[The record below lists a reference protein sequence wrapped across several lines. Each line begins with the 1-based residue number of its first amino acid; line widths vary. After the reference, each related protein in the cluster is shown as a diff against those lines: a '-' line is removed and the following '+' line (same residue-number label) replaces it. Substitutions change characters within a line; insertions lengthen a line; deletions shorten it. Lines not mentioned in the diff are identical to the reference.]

1 MTVQQPTTSAHIATG
16 SAWDGREWTRAEWL
30 AYADRLL
37 DTARTFASPGHGRIH
52 FPGAEGGYGHAVDGL
67 EGFARTFL
75 LAGFRIAGA
84 GGVGT
89 EELADFYRRGITTG
103 VDPEAED
110 RWVRLDEH
118 AQAKVEAASLAL
130 VLDMT
135 RPWIWDRLDATTQQR
150 VIAYLAPV
158 VGDATY
164 PKTNWLWFRVV
175 VQTFLRSVGG
185 PWSAQDIADDL
196 ALHDALVREDGWI
209 SDGFERSYDH
219 YVGWAL
225 HTYPVLWSRMQGAG
239 ELTGG
244 RTAGDIVRLD
254 RFLQDAVALIGADGS
269 PLIQGRSLIY
279 RFAAAAPFW
288 VGALAEV
295 PSVPLGQL
303 RRAANAVVGHFDAAG
318 VPGDDGVLTMGWHH
332 EWRELAQSYS
342 GPGSPYWAVKGLLG
356 VALPADHPV
365 WAAES
370 APLPVEAGDELRTV
384 RPAGWVI
391 SGTQADGIVR
401 IVNHGTDHAADGTLV
416 GDSPLYARI
425 GYSTAAGP
433 LANQR
438 AWDEPLEQSAALV
451 DGDGRATHRAAME
464 LIDVRVQDDEGGRVG
479 IAASVSRAHW
489 ITPRPSAHR
498 HGSGI
503 DGDVELAGLLE
514 VHSLV
519 RGAWEVRLVRV
530 DSLEPGVDAAS
541 LSLRVGGWA
550 LAADTAPRSSID
562 TAPGSSTDTAPR
574 SSIDTAPRSSIE
586 DLRPDEGR
594 NAEFGP
600 SSRLSSSTEDA
611 KTRETDAAASVFAN
625 GLRSGIR
632 PLLGQGAVSIETRDD
647 ASPLGPV
654 AAVPVVAYPVEPGEW
669 TATLVELTAEY
680 LASPADAAV
689 ALEADGS
696 QTTVTVTWPDGTATT
711 SRLAHPGTASDAN
724 R

>member
-1 MTVQQPTTSAHIATG
+1 MTAPHPTASARI
-16 SAWDGREWTRAEWL
+16 SADRGWSGREWSRDEWL

-84 GGVGT
+84 RGEGT
-89 EELADFYRRGITTG
+89 EELADFYRRGIVSG
-103 VDPEAED
+103 VDPDAAD
-110 RWVRLDEH
+110 RWVRPDEH
-118 AQAKVEAASLAL
+118 GQAKVEAASLAL

-135 RPWIWDRLDATTQQR
+135 RPWIWDRLDALTQQR
-150 VIAYLAPV
+150 VIDYLAPV

-185 PWSAQDIADDL
+185 PWSAQDVADDL

-225 HTYPVLWSRMQGAG
+225 HTYPVLWARMQGAD
-239 ELTGG
+239 ELADG
-244 RTAGDIVRLD
+244 RTAGDVVRLD
-254 RFLQDAVALIGADGS
+254 RFLQDAVALVGADGS
-269 PLIQGRSLIY
+269 PLVQGRSLIY

-303 RRAANAVVGHFDAAG
+303 RRAANAVVAHFEAAG

-370 APLPVEAGDELRTV
+370 APLPIETGDELRAV

-391 SGTQADGIVR
+391 SGTPADGIVR
-401 IVNHGTDHAADGTLV
+401 IVNHGTDHAAEGSLV

-438 AWDEPLEQSAALV
+438 AWEEPLEQSVALV
-451 DGDGRATHRAAME
+451 DGEGRATHRAAMD
-464 LIDVRVQDDEGGRVG
+464 LVDVRVQDDGGRVG

-489 ITPRPSAHR
+489 ISPHPSAHR

-503 DGDVELAGLLE
+503 TGDVDIAGVVE

-519 RGAWEVRLVRV
+519 RGPWEVRLARV
-530 DSLEPGVDAAS
+530 DSLEAGVDASA

-550 LAADTAPRSSID
+550 LAADQHPRS
-562 TAPGSSTDTAPR
+562 P
-574 SSIDTAPRSSIE
+574 IE
-586 DLRPDEGR
+586 DLGGNEDR
-594 NAEFGP
+594 NAGSAS
-600 SSRLSSSTEDA
+600 SSRLSSSDEDEGRA
-611 KTRETDAAASVFAN
+611 DAATSVIAN
-625 GLRSGIR
+625 DLRSGIR
-632 PLLGQGAVSIETRDD
+632 PLLGAGAMSIETRED
-647 ASPLGPV
+647 ASPLGAF
-654 AAVPVVAYPVEPGEW
+654 AAVPVVAYPVEPGVW
-669 TATLVELTAEY
+669 TATLVELTAAD
-680 LASPADAAV
+680 LASPAAAAAV
-689 ALEADGS
+689 ALDADGP

-711 SRLAHPGTASDAN
+711 SRLARPGTAPGAN

>member
-16 SAWDGREWTRAEWL
+16 FDWTRDEWL

-37 DTARTFASPGHGRIH
+37 DTARTHASPGAGRIH

-84 GGVGT
+84 RGQGT
-89 EELADFYRRGITTG
+89 EELADFYRRGIVTG

-135 RPWIWDRLDATTQQR
+135 RPWIWDRLDALTQQR
-150 VIAYLAPV
+150 VIDYLAPV

-185 PWSAQDIADDL
+185 PWSADDIADDL
-196 ALHDALVREDGWI
+196 ALHDVLVREDGWI

-225 HTYPVLWSRMQGAG
+225 HTYPVLWSRMQGAD
-239 ELTGG
+239 ELAAG
-244 RTAGDIVRLD
+244 RTPGDIARLD
-254 RFLQDAVALIGADGS
+254 RFLQDAVTLVGADGS
-269 PLIQGRSLIY
+269 PLVQGRSLIY

-288 VGALAEV
+288 VGAIAEV
-295 PSVPLGQL
+295 PSLPLGQL
-303 RRAANAVVGHFDAAG
+303 RRAANAVVAHFDDAG
-318 VPGDDGVLTMGWHH
+318 VPAQDGVLTMGWHH

-356 VALPADHPV
+356 IALPADHPV
-365 WAAES
+365 WAAETG
-370 APLPVEAGDELRTV
+370 PLPIESGDELRTV

-401 IVNHGTDHAADGTLV
+401 IVNHGTDHAAEGSLV

-438 AWDEPLEQSAALV
+438 AFEEPLEQSVALV
-451 DGDGRATHRAAME
+451 DAAGRATHRAAMD

-489 ITPRPSAHR
+489 IDLRPSAQR

-503 DGDVELAGLLE
+503 DGDIEIAGLVE

-519 RGAWEVRLVRV
+519 RGPWEARLVRV
-530 DSLEPGVDAAS
+530 ASLESGVDAAS
-541 LSLRVGGWA
+541 LRLRLGGWA
-550 LAADTAPRSSID
+550 LAAASLDGTTVDPAASVI
-562 TAPGSSTDTAPR
+562 AKG
-574 SSIDTAPRSSIE
+574 
-586 DLRPDEGR
+586 
-594 NAEFGP
+594 
-600 SSRLSSSTEDA
+600 LSSS
-611 KTRETDAAASVFAN
+611 
-625 GLRSGIR
+625 IR
-632 PLLGQGAVSIETRDD
+632 PLLGDGETSVETRED

-654 AAVPVVAYPVEPGEW
+654 AGVPLVSFPVEPGTW
-669 TATLVELTAEY
+669 SATLVELTAAD
-680 LASPADAAV
+680 LASPADAAQV
-689 ALEADGS
+689 VLDEDGD
-696 QTTVTVTWPDGTATT
+696 QTTATVIWPDGTATT
-711 SRLAHPGTASDAN
+711 SRLAHPGSPAN

>member
-1 MTVQQPTTSAHIATG
+1 MTVQQLNTSAHIATG
-16 SAWDGREWTRAEWL
+16 FDWTRDEWL

-37 DTARTFASPGHGRIH
+37 DTARTFASPGAGRIH

-84 GGVGT
+84 RGEGT
-89 EELADFYRRGITTG
+89 EELADFYRRGIVTG
-103 VDPEAED
+103 VDPDAED

-135 RPWIWDRLDATTQQR
+135 RPWIWDRLDALTQQR
-150 VIAYLAPV
+150 VIDYLAPV

-164 PKTNWLWFRVV
+164 PKTNWLWFRIV

-185 PWSAQDIADDL
+185 PWSAEDIADDL
-196 ALHDALVREDGWI
+196 ALHDVLVREDGWI

-225 HTYPVLWSRMQGAG
+225 HTYPVLWSRMQGA
-239 ELTGG
+239 EDLAAG
-244 RTAGDIVRLD
+244 RTPGDIARLD
-254 RFLQDAVALIGADGS
+254 RFLQDAITLVGADGS
-269 PLIQGRSLIY
+269 PLLQGRSLIY

-288 VGALAEV
+288 VGAIAEV

-303 RRAANAVVGHFDAAG
+303 RRAANAVVAHFADR
-318 VPGDDGVLTMGWHH
+318 VPGEDGVLTMGWHH

-356 VALPADHPV
+356 IALPADHPV

-370 APLPVEAGDELRTV
+370 EPLPIESGDELRTV

-401 IVNHGTDHAADGTLV
+401 IVNHGTDHAADGSLV

-425 GYSTAAGP
+425 GYATAAGP

-438 AWDEPLEQSAALV
+438 AFEEPLEQSVALV
-451 DGDGRATHRAAME
+451 DAAGRATHRAAME
-464 LIDVRVQDDEGGRVG
+464 LVDVRVQPGEGGRVG

-489 ITPRPSAHR
+489 IDVRPSAQR
-498 HGSGI
+498 HGSGV
-503 DGDVELAGLLE
+503 DGDIEIAGVVE

-519 RGAWEVRLVRV
+519 RGPWEVRLVRV
-530 DSLEPGVDAAS
+530 DALESGVDAAS
-541 LSLRVGGWA
+541 LRLRVGGWA
-550 LAADTAPRSSID
+550 LAAENVDSAT
-562 TAPGSSTDTAPR
+562 
-574 SSIDTAPRSSIE
+574 
-586 DLRPDEGR
+586 
-594 NAEFGP
+594 
-600 SSRLSSSTEDA
+600 
-611 KTRETDAAASVFAN
+611 TDAAASVIAN
-625 GLRSGIR
+625 MPRASALASALSSSIR
-632 PLLGQGAVSIETRDD
+632 PLLGTGEASVETRED

-654 AAVPVVAYPVEPGEW
+654 AAAPLVSFPVEPGTW
-669 TATLVELTAEY
+669 SATLVELTTAD
-680 LASPADAAV
+680 LASPADAEAAV
-689 ALEADGS
+689 ALEEDDD